1 MAAAV
6 LSLMMTREAGASGA
20 CVSARFHDWNNMGC
34 NQNFAGAG
42 GPTITTLCPTGLCS
56 PPSSASKHGMP
67 QWWVSEPYISLN
79 MEDTPLSYTTS
90 SGQEMAFRFYYA
102 QRTQLPGGDEIA
114 PSTTNLKD
122 LYSYPGALNGYTCGT
137 NASWGN
143 NWTMSVQVW
152 DSTWDSNWYFS
163 GSQYTWGSL
172 YYAPFTKGYQ
182 ALVWRPEG
190 GMNYFTV
197 VSGSLF
203 TTDPQSQVKIQ
214 PASTNG
220 YPVVETFYTS
230 ITGATMAISNQ
241 PTADVNSIYWG
252 DAGIGVKLVYPDG
265 SQDVFGLSAYQNN
278 IPPNGSF
285 YFNTPVSST
294 RLLLTQRIDPQG
306 RATCIG
312 YEHVATNGYYP
323 FYRVRFVVDPDGRTN
338 SFRYNGTNASSNGFQ
353 VKEIDDP
360 YGRKTSLT
368 YTSNYLNSIVDA
380 AKLTNS
386 FAYLTGGSGC
396 ISTLTTP
403 YGNTSFS
410 YYDVPDSS
418 PVAPNCYIQRAI
430 YINEPAGAQQLYCYI
445 HNNSNVAPAN
455 TAPSVSGQAFD
466 DGNSGSTLHY
476 ALSYRNTYH
485 WDRRQ
490 FTALSSTVQSD
501 LYECFVYPAEV
512 SSWFSQ
518 ALSSLTGADFNKAR
532 IRHWLMS
539 SSDDLSITEALSS
552 EVDPSPDSGGAYPGL
567 RTWYNYAGKPSAE
580 LLGSNPQASCVA
592 RLLPDGSS
600 QYTTYNYYSL
610 TGFPSPPAGAGLVS
624 DSESTYSLPGG
635 GVGVLTNWF
644 HYATNNIDLVSI
656 NNSAGQYVNYGYNSG
671 HQIKYVTN
679 ALNQVTSFSWDEG
692 NTWNLT
698 GIQFPGGK
706 SISLSY
712 YASANPPT
720 STGSLLKQVSISPEG
735 RSFTNNN
742 YSAGLPSNIT
752 DDRGLTIANTWDGL
766 NRLTS
771 TTFPDSTTISNTYY
785 RLDLVG
791 TKDRLGNWTRY
802 AYDGLQHLTAVTNA
816 NNAVT
821 TYSWCGCGSLTT
833 ITDALNYATS
843 LNYDNQGNLTSV
855 YFPDSSSLTYQ
866 YDLAGRMTNAFD
878 GAGRN
883 VQLAYN
889 NQGLPTTVTVA
900 NGQLRQ
906 TFYDALNRPTSVT
919 DANGISVTNQ
929 FDAINEL
936 VKRTWPDGISEGYG
950 YSAAGLIAYT
960 NRDQKATIYGR
971 DGAGRL
977 IAVTNANTETT
988 QFTYDSLNNVT
999 SLTDGLQHQTTWQ
1012 YNEYGWLTN
1021 KVDGLNRNAFR
1032 YGYNVNGW
1040 LTSRWTP
1047 EKGNTTY
1054 AYDNVGNL
1062 KSIAYPQQTNS
1073 FAYDALNRLTNMVD
1087 AVGTTAFSYTPA
1099 GQLAS
1104 ENGPWTSDTVS
1115 NTYVQ
1120 DLRTALNLLQA
1131 STNWSQSYGY
1141 DSSWRMTNI
1150 TSPAGTFSYS
1160 YGFQPASALVTG
1172 IALPNGAKIVNA
1184 YDSLARL
1191 TQTSLNNYWGHPL
1204 DSYTNS
1210 YDALGLR
1217 TNIVRNLGLTFS
1229 TVTAGY
1235 DNIGQLTS
1243 WNATEAGGALRQNE
1257 QLGFGYDAAHN
1268 LHTRNNGNLAQTF
1281 TTDAANQLNSVS
1293 RTGTFTLS
1301 GATPA
1306 PATNVTVN
1314 GLVAQTYGDFTFATT
1329 NLTLTNGQNCFTT
1342 IAQNV
1347 YGLKATNIL
1356 SLNLPANVTLAN
1368 DNNGNLTNDGVK
1380 VMSYDSENQ
1389 LTNVTVSNSIRKDFV
1404 YDGLNRLR
1412 IKREYGWTGST
1423 WSKTNEMRYIWDGNA
1438 IIQLR
1443 DSNNVPTLTLTRGLD
1458 LSGSLQGAGGI
1469 GGLLAMTENAGASSY
1484 YHQDGFGNVTALMDA
1499 GENIVARRMF
1509 DGFGR
1514 TINLTGGKAGINPFW
1529 ASSQL
1534 HDEALDMDSYLYR
1547 DLFRGIQRWSSTD
1560 PTGLTGGINPY
1571 GFVENDPLNEIDPLG
1586 LYGWSDYKQDFGDG
1600 WNMVKGGVS
1609 DAATSAEQ
1617 FFTGK
1622 PGGVTPDANSL
1633 LALNNQAGVGNTP
1646 LSDGHGHCE
1655 TASHLIFTGVF
1666 LPVLLTP
1673 LAPEKEGVALTT
1685 WRAASDGRQ
1694 VINGIEYTVHA
1705 LERMSPVGLIQKG
1718 TEIVSRGVPTSVVE
1732 NAIKYG
1738 IVSPGNS
1745 AAEVIRTYENVQ
1757 IVTNPEGTRVIS
1769 VIKTGH

>member
-1 MAAAV
+1 
-6 LSLMMTREAGASGA
+6 
-20 CVSARFHDWNNMGC
+20 MGC

-42 GPTITTLCPTGLCS
+42 GPTITTICPTGLCS

-67 QWWVSEPYISLN
+67 RWWVSEPYISLN
-79 MEDTPLSYTTS
+79 MEDAPLSYTTS

-102 QRTQLPGGDEIA
+102 QRTQLPGSDEV
-114 PSTTNLKD
+114 SYSSQVNLFD
-122 LYSYPGALNGYTCGT
+122 QYSYLGATSGYNCGT

-143 NWTMSVQVW
+143 NWTMSIQIW
-152 DSTWDSNWYFS
+152 DSTWDGIWYYAS
-163 GSQYTWGSL
+163 GIHQYTE
-172 YYAPFTKGYQ
+172 YPHYAPYSQGYQ

-197 VSGSLF
+197 ASGSSYA
-203 TTDPQSQVKIQ
+203 TDPQSQVKLI
-214 PASTNG
+214 AVATNG
-220 YPVVETFYTS
+220 YPVVETAAGAGMGGY
-230 ITGATMAISNQ
+230 INAINLTGATPVGYLSLINIPQ
-241 PTADVNSIYWG
+241 HDTNGIYWG
-252 DAGIGVKLVYPDG
+252 DPGIGVKLVYPDG
-265 SQDVFGLSAYQNN
+265 SQAVFGLSAY
-278 IPPNGSF
+278 PMGVGVGSPT
-285 YFNTPVSST
+285 TPSGSGVAST
-294 RLLLTQRIDPQG
+294 SRLLLTQRIDSQG
-306 RATCIG
+306 RAMSIG
-312 YEHVATNGYYP
+312 YEWKTNVSNP
-323 FYRVRFVVDPDGRTN
+323 FYRVRYVVDPDGRTN
-338 SFRYNGTNASSNGFQ
+338 SFLYNGTNNANGSGFL

-386 FAYLTGGSGC
+386 FAYLTGGSGS
-396 ISTLTTP
+396 ISALTTP

-410 YYDVPDSS
+410 YYDVPDPS
-418 PVAPNCYIQRAI
+418 PIAPNCYVQRAI

-445 HNNSNVAPAN
+445 HNNSTVASADI
-455 TAPSVSGQAFD
+455 APSVSGQAFD

-1243 WNATEAGGALRQNE
+1243 WNATEAGGVLRQNE

-1329 NLTLTNGQNCFTT
+1329 NLTLTNGQNSFST

-1347 YGLKATNIL
+1347 YGVRATNIL
-1356 SLNLPANVTLAN
+1356 SLNLPSSVTLN
-1368 DNNGNLTNDGVK
+1368 SDNNGSLTNDGTRAFG
-1380 VMSYDSENQ
+1380 YDAENQ
-1389 LTNVTVSNSIRKDFV
+1389 LTNVTVANKFKKDFV

-1412 IKREYGWTGST
+1412 IKREFGWTNSA
-1423 WSKTNEMRYIWDGNA
+1423 WLQTNEVHFIYDGNV
-1438 IIQLR
+1438 IIQHR

-1469 GGLLAMTENAGASSY
+1469 GGLLAMTDGTGANY
-1484 YHQDGFGNVTALMDA
+1484 FYHHDGRGNITALMDA
-1499 GENIVARRMF
+1499 TENIV
-1509 DGFGR
+1509 GR
-1514 TINLTGGKAGINPFW
+1514 KLYGPYGNTLSVSGAKAGINSYWF
-1529 ASSQL
+1529 SSELYDEPDIYHFPRRPYTSGL
-1534 HDEALDMDSYLYR
+1534 HQFLTVDPIGE
-1547 DLFRGIQRWSSTD
+1547 RGGT
-1560 PTGLTGGINPY
+1560 PLH
-1571 GFVENDPLNEIDPLG
+1571 GFVGNNPINNVDPLG
-1586 LYGWSDYKQDFGDG
+1586 LQPSVRSTPSILFPEFVPADQYIPANTIQLKNTIIVDPTFEPGNPLERQAISGNSVADALTGQAKLINDVKDNSERFGLSPVDVDTQTSNKSCPNNYKANKSVSPIHIPPDALWSINQFTNRPKSDLPQYTPPAPAPPGPINNYANAPIVLPTTEPPNEIFNI
-1600 WNMVKGGVS
+1600 WAPFPNA
-1609 DAATSAEQ
+1609 DAAAAFE
-1617 FFTGK
+1617 
-1622 PGGVTPDANSL
+1622 
-1633 LALNNQAGVGNTP
+1633 
-1646 LSDGHGHCE
+1646 
-1655 TASHLIFTGVF
+1655 ASM
-1666 LPVLLTP
+1666 P
-1673 LAPEKEGVALTT
+1673 
-1685 WRAASDGRQ
+1685 
-1694 VINGIEYTVHA
+1694 
-1705 LERMSPVGLIQKG
+1705 
-1718 TEIVSRGVPTSVVE
+1718 
-1732 NAIKYG
+1732 
-1738 IVSPGNS
+1738 
-1745 AAEVIRTYENVQ
+1745 
-1757 IVTNPEGTRVIS
+1757 
-1769 VIKTGH
+1769 